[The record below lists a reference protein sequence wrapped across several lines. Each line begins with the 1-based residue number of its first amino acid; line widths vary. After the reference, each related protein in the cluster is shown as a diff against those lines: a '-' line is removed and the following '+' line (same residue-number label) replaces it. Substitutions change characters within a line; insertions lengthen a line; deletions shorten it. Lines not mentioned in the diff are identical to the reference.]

1 MTAYIPAAIWLLS
14 HATCLHIAR
23 RRGVQPGTAMT
34 MLAVLL
40 GPAALPMA
48 LLAKPATSRRR
59 R

>member
-14 HATCLHIAR
+14 HAMCLHITR
-23 RRGVQPGTAMT
+23 RRGIQANTPMT

-48 LLAKPATSRRR
+48 LLARPNTSRQRR
-59 R
+59 